1 MHVGPIDLRKNVLII
16 AEAGNCHEGDV
27 GRAKEMILQAKA
39 AGVDAI
45 KFQTIIPERLVSPD
59 QAERLARLKRF
70 QLTYDQFQ
78 ALAELAQQT
87 GILFL
92 STPFD
97 VDSAAFLNPL
107 VPAFKVASG
116 DITFFPL
123 LKTIAAFG
131 KPVLLST
138 GASTMAEVK
147 RSLTELNGVDVCLLH
162 CVVGYPTPLAQANL
176 QRIALLKQFAV
187 TVGYSDHTLGLAA
200 PLAAVAAGAR
210 VIEKHFTLDKNLSDF
225 RDHQL
230 AVNPTELTELVT
242 RIREVEIMLGTPGQE
257 KSPIEQ
263 PVVTAIRRSP
273 VNWLRPSPQ

>member
-1 MHVGPIDLRKNVLII
+1 MHVGPIDLHKNVLII

-27 GRAKEMILQAKA
+27 GRAKEMIIQAKA
-39 AGVDAI
+39 TGVDAI

-70 QLTYDQFQ
+70 QLSYEQFQ
-78 ALAELAQQT
+78 ELAELAEHA

-97 VDSAAFLNPL
+97 IASATFLNHL
-107 VPAFKVASG
+107 VPAFKIASG

-123 LKTIAAFG
+123 LKTVAAFN
-131 KPVLLST
+131 KPILLST
-138 GASTMAEVK
+138 GGSTIQEVAASLAKMNKVP
-147 RSLTELNGVDVCLLH
+147 VCLLH

-176 QRIALLKQFAV
+176 QRISLLKKLSSS
-187 TVGYSDHTLGLAA
+187 VGYSDHTLGLVA
-200 PLAAVAAGAR
+200 PVAAVAAGAR

-230 AVNPTELTELVT
+230 AANPIELTELVV
-242 RIREVEIMLGTPGQE
+242 RIREVETMLGTPGQE
-257 KSPIEQ
+257 TSPIEQ
-263 PVVTAIRRSP
+263 PVVATIRRSP
-273 VNWLRPSPQ
+273 VNWLRSTLK